1 MKTTG
6 IVRRID
12 ELGRVVIPKEIRRT
26 MRLRDGEELEIFLDD
41 RDELIFRKFS
51 PVKRIKDF
59 SEEYCSVLS
68 ETTGNSTVVC
78 DKDAVIA
85 ASGERKGT
93 YAGKPIAPRFE
104 REINTRKSSVFF
116 GADIVSVV
124 GEQTDD
130 AKGQIIAPILSRGD
144 MLGAVVMTS
153 YKNKFDESDLKICQ
167 AAALFLSYQ
176 A

>member
-26 MRLRDGEELEIFLDD
+26 MRLRDGEELEIFLDGQ
-41 RDELIFRKFS
+41 DELIFKKFS

-59 SEEYCSVLS
+59 SEEYCRVLS
-68 ETTGNSTVVC
+68 ETTGNNIVVC

-85 ASGERKGT
+85 AVGDKKAE
-93 YAGKPIAPRFE
+93 YIGKNVAPRFE
-104 REINTRKSSVFF
+104 REMNARKASVLS
-116 GADIVSVV
+116 GEDIISVV
-124 GEQTDD
+124 GERVEN
-130 AKGQIIAPILSRGD
+130 AKGQIIVPILSRGD
-144 MLGAVVMTS
+144 VLGAVVMTS
-153 YKNKFDESDLKICQ
+153 YKNKLGESDLKICE